1 MFSGFLLAGCG
12 SNNASSSDAA
22 PQGPS
27 SDAPNDAIV
36 VTSSDFVEGGTIP
49 VANTC
54 TGANTSPPLAW
65 TGAPAGTKSFA
76 VVLTDLS
83 ITLTHWVIYDIP
95 ARTTDLPAHIEN
107 VYAPGGIAG
116 AHQTP
121 SGAGASVIGYVGPCP
136 RRAPPVHMYQFAVY
150 ALDITMLSGVSAQS
164 TAPEAIA
171 QIAAHRLD
179 GGTLTASYGF

>member
-12 SNNASSSDAA
+12 SNSARSSDAA
-22 PQGPS
+22 PDS
-27 SDAPNDAIV
+27 STSDALNGAVIL
-36 VTSSDFVEGGTIP
+36 TSSDFVEGGTIP

-65 TGAPAGTKSFA
+65 RGAPVGTQSFA
-76 VVLTDLS
+76 LVLTDLS

-95 ARTTDLPAHIEN
+95 APTTNLPAHIEN
-107 VYAPGGIAG
+107 AYAPGDIAG

-136 RRAPPVHMYQFAVY
+136 RRAPPVHMYQFTMY
-150 ALDITMLSGVSAQS
+150 ALDVTTLPGVSAQS

-171 QIAAHRLD
+171 QISAHRLD
-179 GGTLTASYGF
+179 SGTLTASYGF